1 MSEAAFAALAVPL
14 DGARVEHVADPAPLK
29 PDGRAVDAVRRGAV
43 TPNGVT
49 PIGVVPIV
57 REGRG
62 RGPVGESDA
71 GNFRGGGGGSGGGGR
86 RGVLTCCTKVFI
98 LAPTLPAMPA
108 CNCLPSRNNLSY
120 IPKALFL
127 GKVIR
132 SF

>member
-14 DGARVEHVADPAPLK
+14 DGACVEHVAGTPLE
-29 PDGRAVDAVRRGAV
+29 PNGRAVDAVRRGAV

-49 PIGVVPIV
+49 PIGVTPIGVVPIF

-108 CNCLPSRNNLSY
+108 CNCLPSRNTLSY
-120 IPKALFL
+120 SQ
-127 GKVIR
+127 GT
-132 SF
+132 SFGQGY